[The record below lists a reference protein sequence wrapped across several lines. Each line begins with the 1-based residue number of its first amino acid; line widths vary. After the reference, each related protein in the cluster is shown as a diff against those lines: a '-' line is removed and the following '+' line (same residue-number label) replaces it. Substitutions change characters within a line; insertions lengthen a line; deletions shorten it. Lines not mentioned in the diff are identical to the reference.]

1 MTGSRIRRDPLNER
15 APLTVLDGDALERTG
30 LTNLGDALQSLP
42 VAGSAPNWQF
52 NVPGNAGFPQDG
64 ASLGVPANLV
74 QTNPQ
79 LSAVSAGNRSLD
91 PETSEQLTAGI
102 VFSSAPSAD
111 WIENLT
117 LSADYYDLTIDDAI
131 QGRTPS
137 DVIAACVATLDP
149 LFCGL
154 VPRTADGVLGVI
166 DNRLQNIGGIPFA
179 AVCRGWFKPVPLPAM
194 IRRASL
200 GAVCLGVLAAPLAA
214 QQTLTDPGQK
224 SVRVVRTDTPPVIDG
239 DLSDAVWAS
248 AAFIDDLH
256 QTDPVEY
263 AEPSEHTEIYVLYD
277 DDALYVAARLYDS
290 GRDQITANNMR
301 QNDEIAEDDRFYVT
315 IDPFNERRSGYY
327 FGVNPNGVRGDG
339 LYRNVSEFYSD
350 WDSIYDAAAGRFEGG
365 WTAEIEIPYKS
376 ISFDPTTDTWGLNFS
391 RGIMRRDENIAW
403 VSRNRQYNPS
413 VSGLGV
419 GFEGLEQGLGLDIVP
434 SVSLT
439 EVRTFSHDPLAEDRS
454 KTSLEPTVD
463 VFYKLTPQLNASLTA
478 NTDFSA
484 TDVDD
489 RQVNLDRFGLFFP
502 EKRDFFLRESDI
514 FEFGGIG
521 GQRQSQIPGLF
532 ALAQNGLPFFSR
544 RIGLSPGGTPIDLE
558 VGGKISG
565 RVGRFEL
572 GALSVRQDAFGDID
586 ARTLSVIR
594 TRAGVLNESNL
605 GVIVT
610 EGNPGE
616 NLDNS
621 LAGLDFSYR
630 NTRLPGGRSLEAD
643 VWYQQSDTEGVDSDQ
658 AAFGFSVR
666 LPTND
671 GFRAEF
677 DYREYD
683 ANFNPALGFIN
694 RRNVSDAKLSLGYM
708 VRPASGYLQS
718 WLMHLD
724 VEHVDQLDTGAL
736 QTHGLFIRPIVLRN
750 RTGDEFSFGYRGLT
764 EGIASPFEISPGI
777 VIPVGQYQNGDW
789 GGQFTTA
796 NHRKFAGHMRIVWT
810 NDGTYFN
817 GDRLDVNSELTWR
830 PSARFRGSLVY
841 SYSEI
846 DLPQGSFETRLVAAG
861 IDFAFTSTLSWVN
874 LIQYDN
880 VTETAGINM
889 RLHWIPE
896 AGREVYF
903 VINHNVEDYD
913 RDNRFRSTVS
923 DMTVKVNYTFRF

>member
-1 MTGSRIRRDPLNER
+1 MPRPVCIF
-15 APLTVLDGDALERTG
+15 AACLTVL
-30 LTNLGDALQSLP
+30 
-42 VAGSAPNWQF
+42 
-52 NVPGNAGFPQDG
+52 
-64 ASLGVPANLV
+64 
-74 QTNPQ
+74 
-79 LSAVSAGNRSLD
+79 
-91 PETSEQLTAGI
+91 
-102 VFSSAPSAD
+102 
-111 WIENLT
+111 
-117 LSADYYDLTIDDAI
+117 
-131 QGRTPS
+131 
-137 DVIAACVATLDP
+137 
-149 LFCGL
+149 
-154 VPRTADGVLGVI
+154 
-166 DNRLQNIGGIPFA
+166 
-179 AVCRGWFKPVPLPAM
+179 AM
-194 IRRASL
+194 
-200 GAVCLGVLAAPLAA
+200 PLAA

-239 DLSDAVWAS
+239 DLSDDVWERAAVV
-248 AAFIDDLH
+248 DDLH

-277 DDALYVAARLYDS
+277 DDALYVAARLYDAD
-290 GRDQITANNMR
+290 RDQITANNMR
-301 QNDEIAEDDRFYVT
+301 QNDEIAQDDRFYVT

-339 LYRNVSEFYSD
+339 LYRNVSEFYND

-391 RGIMRRDENIAW
+391 RGIVRRDENIAW
-403 VSRNRQYNPS
+403 VSRNREYNPS

-434 SVSLT
+434 SVSLS
-439 EVRTFSHDPLAEDRS
+439 EVRTFSHDPFREDRS
-454 KTSLEPTVD
+454 ESSLEPTVD

-521 GQRQSQIPGLF
+521 GQRQSQIPGF
-532 ALAQNGLPFFSR
+532 NALAQNGLPFFSR
-544 RIGLSPGGTPIDLE
+544 RIGLSPTGAPIDLE

-586 ARTLSVIR
+586 AKDLSVMR
-594 TRAGVLNESNL
+594 TKAGVLRESNL
-605 GVIVT
+605 GVILT
-610 EGNPGE
+610 RGNPGA
-616 NLDNS
+616 NVDNS
-621 LAGLDFSYR
+621 LAGLDFLYR
-630 NTRLPGGRSLEAD
+630 NTRLAGGRSLEAD
-643 VWYQQSDTEGVDSDQ
+643 IWYQRSDTEGVDADQ
-658 AAFGFSVR
+658 AAFGAGVR
-666 LPTND
+666 LPTNE
-671 GFRAEF
+671 GFRGGF
-677 DYREYD
+677 EYKEYE
-683 ANFNPALGFIN
+683 ANFNPALGFVN
-694 RRNVSDAKLSLGYM
+694 RSNISDAKLSLGYM
-708 VRPASGYLQS
+708 VRPANGYLQS
-718 WLMHLD
+718 WLLHMD
-724 VEHVDQLDTGAL
+724 VRQIDQLDTGAP
-736 QTHGLFIRPIVLRN
+736 QTHVVFIRPVVLRN
-750 RTGDEFSFGYRGLT
+750 RTGDEFYFGYRDFT
-764 EGIASPFEISPGI
+764 EGIARPFEISRGI
-777 VIPVGQYQNGDW
+777 VIPVGRYEIDDW
-789 GGQFTTA
+789 GMGFSTA
-796 NHRKFAGHMRIVWT
+796 RHRRLAGTMRIVRVK
-810 NDGTYFN
+810 DGTYFD
-817 GDRLDVNSELTWR
+817 GDRTDWFGEVIWR
-830 PSARFRGSLVY
+830 PSARFRGNLSYAY
-841 SYSEI
+841 SKI

-923 DMTVKVNYTFRF
+923 DMTAKVNYTFRF

>member
-1 MTGSRIRRDPLNER
+1 MLRPGFVF
-15 APLTVLDGDALERTG
+15 AACLTVLATP
-30 LTNLGDALQSLP
+30 LQ
-42 VAGSAPNWQF
+42 
-52 NVPGNAGFPQDG
+52 
-64 ASLGVPANLV
+64 
-74 QTNPQ
+74 
-79 LSAVSAGNRSLD
+79 
-91 PETSEQLTAGI
+91 
-102 VFSSAPSAD
+102 
-111 WIENLT
+111 
-117 LSADYYDLTIDDAI
+117 
-131 QGRTPS
+131 
-137 DVIAACVATLDP
+137 
-149 LFCGL
+149 
-154 VPRTADGVLGVI
+154 
-166 DNRLQNIGGIPFA
+166 
-179 AVCRGWFKPVPLPAM
+179 
-194 IRRASL
+194 
-200 GAVCLGVLAAPLAA
+200 A
-214 QQTLTDPGQK
+214 QQALTDPGQK

-239 DLSDAVWAS
+239 NLGDPVWAR
-248 AAFIDDLH
+248 AAVVDDLH

-277 DDALYVAARLYDS
+277 DDALYVAARLYDAD
-290 GRDQITANNMR
+290 RDRITANNMR
-301 QNDEIAEDDRFYVT
+301 QNDEIAQDDRFYVT

-339 LYRNVSEFYSD
+339 LYRNVSEFYND

-391 RGIMRRDENIAW
+391 RGIVRRDENIAW
-403 VSRNRQYNPS
+403 VSRNREYNPS

-434 SVSLT
+434 SVSLS
-439 EVRTFSHDPLAEDRS
+439 EVRTFSHDPFTEDRS
-454 KTSLEPTVD
+454 KSSLEPTVD

-521 GQRQSQIPGLF
+521 GQRQFQIPGLN

-544 RIGLSPGGTPIDLE
+544 RIGLSPTGVPIDLE

-572 GALSVRQDAFGDID
+572 GALSVRQDAFGDIEAKD
-586 ARTLSVIR
+586 LSVIR
-594 TRAGVLNESNL
+594 TKAGVLRESNL

-610 EGNPGE
+610 HGNPGG

-621 LAGLDFSYR
+621 LAGFDFSYR
-630 NTRLPGGRSLEAD
+630 NTRLPGGRSLESD
-643 VWYQQSDTEGVDSDQ
+643 IWYQESDTEGIDSDQ
-658 AAFGFSVR
+658 SAFGVGVR
-666 LPTND
+666 LPTNE
-671 GFRAEF
+671 GFRATF
-677 DYREYD
+677 EYKEYE

-694 RRNVSDAKLSLGYM
+694 RRNVSDTIATLGYLL
-708 VRPASGYLQS
+708 RPAGGYLQS
-718 WLMHLD
+718 WLVALD
-724 VEHVDQLDTGAL
+724 VQHVDRLDTGAL
-736 QTHGLFIRPIVLRN
+736 QTHALFFRPMVLRN
-750 RTGDEFSFGYRGLT
+750 RTGDEMMLAHRRFK
-764 EGIASPFEISPGI
+764 EGIARPFEISPGI
-777 VIPVGQYQNGDW
+777 VIPIGEYQIEDLGLTF
-789 GGQFTTA
+789 GTGTHRRLAA
-796 NHRKFAGHMRIVWT
+796 NFRLVAF

-817 GDRLDVNSELTWR
+817 GDRTDWFGELIWR
-830 PSARFRGSLVY
+830 PSARFRGSV
-841 SYSEI
+841 SYSHNII

-861 IDFAFTSTLSWVN
+861 IDFAFTSALSWVN

-913 RDNRFRSTVS
+913 LDNRFRSTAS
-923 DMTVKVNYTFRF
+923 DMTVKLNYTFRF